1 MNAPSG
7 FTFQSES
14 FAMNR
19 RRRRVMHPTTNV
31 SRFERWIGATTYEP
45 DCGSFSVPSYDTR
58 NQILQ
63 NVMTTVRANW

>member
-1 MNAPSG
+1 MNGPSG

-19 RRRRVMHPTTNV
+19 SRRLVMQPTTKV
-31 SRFERWIGATTYEP
+31 SMFERWIGATTYAPE
-45 DCGSFSVPSYDTR
+45 DGSRSVPSYDTR

-63 NVMTTVRANW
+63 NVMTTPRATW